1 MSVFVEQQRP
11 RCSPMSLVIDCFLP
25 HTDLLPEFL
34 HNLRLSDLFNLP
46 GESVPMNPEIFSAM
60 RAGNIDFLEKMRS
73 RQTPVACLKN
83 DKGDSILHLAAALG
97 HHGLVGRIISEWPSL
112 LLEPNWKDQIPLHAA
127 AHAGFLAV
135 MKILVASI
143 THFSAKILSAEERE
157 RFNVYVLKD
166 IDGDTPLHSAL
177 KGRHLET
184 ALYLVN
190 ASNHGSFLENNNGI
204 SPLYMAVEAG
214 NLALVKAMLNG
225 LGHNVQGQSSNLA
238 SNLQGKKSLV
248 HAALTAK
255 NRVDIIDAILNEEP
269 SLVNE
274 KDEEGQTCLSFGAYI
289 GYSKGVCYLL
299 DRSTTSVF
307 ECNSD
312 GSFPIHIAVE
322 RGHVDV
328 VKEILKRCPDSKELL
343 NKQGQNILHV
353 AAKSGKSRSLLLR
366 HIKALDRK
374 KNHLAEEQ
382 DEDGNTPLHL
392 ATINWR
398 PRNVRDLTKF
408 SSNNTKIL
416 NIKNKEGFRP
426 LDIAELN
433 LQSDY
438 IFRERMT
445 LMVLLSVYKPRGC
458 EKIPTSGM
466 TLRSRSEN
474 LDANKYKDRV
484 NALLLVAALVATVT
498 FAAGLTVPGGFN
510 SSPPNLGLAILAND
524 YNFIFFVVADI
535 VAMHSSLVAIVALIW
550 AQMGDPDLVHR
561 AFRTALP
568 SLSLALYSMSFAFYF
583 GVLATTSHSYLLTTV
598 INVVHS
604 LFTCVFTRLLAPYVG
619 PYIPSLRLCR
629 WPMDTYI
636 RILLRFVDEDVAE
649 VHHTSGSGQTSV

>member
-11 RCSPMSLVIDCFLP
+11 KCFPMSLVIDCFIP
-25 HTDLLPEFL
+25 HTDLFPEFL
-34 HNLRLSDLFNLP
+34 QNLRLSDLFNLP

-73 RQTPVACLKN
+73 RRTIRDILEAHN
-83 DKGDSILHLAAALG
+83 RDSILHLASSLG
-97 HHGLVGRIISEWPSL
+97 HHGLVEMIISEWPSL

-127 AHAGFLAV
+127 AHAG
-135 MKILVASI
+135 S
-143 THFSAKILSAEERE
+143 KILSAEERE

-166 IDGDTPLHSAL
+166 IDGDTPLRSAL

-184 ALYLVN
+184 ALCLLN
-190 ASNHGSFLENNNGI
+190 AGNHGSFLENNNGI

-214 NLALVKAMLNG
+214 HLAL
-225 LGHNVQGQSSNLA
+225 GQSSNLD
-238 SNLQGKKSLV
+238 SNLQGRKSLV

-255 NRVDIIDAILNEEP
+255 NRGIIDAILNEEP

-274 KDEEGQTCLSFGAYI
+274 RDEEGRTCLSFGAYVR
-289 GYSKGVCYLL
+289 YCKGVYYLL
-299 DRSTTSVF
+299 DRSTSSVF

-312 GSFPIHIAVE
+312 GSFPIHIA
-322 RGHVDV
+322 
-328 VKEILKRCPDSKELL
+328 ILKRCPDSKELL
-343 NKQGQNILHV
+343 NKQGQNILHI

-366 HIKALDRK
+366 HIKTLDRK
-374 KNHLAEEQ
+374 KNHLSEEQ

-408 SSNNTKIL
+408 SSNNTKVL
-416 NIKNKEGFRP
+416 NIKNKEGLRP

-445 LMVLLSVYKPRGC
+445 LMVLLSVYKPGGC
-458 EKIPTSGM
+458 EKLPTSGM

-484 NALLLVAALVATVT
+484 NALLLVAALIATVT

-510 SSPPNLGLAILAND
+510 SSPPNLGLAILADD
-524 YNFIFFVVADI
+524 YNFISFVVADI

-583 GVLATTSHSYLLTTV
+583 GVLATTSHSYLLIAV
-598 INVVHS
+598 INVVH
-604 LFTCVFTRLLAPYVG
+604 T
-619 PYIPSLRLCR
+619 
-629 WPMDTYI
+629 
-636 RILLRFVDEDVAE
+636 
-649 VHHTSGSGQTSV
+649 